1 MTLTDLLEADDPDL
15 ADPLALMASACYQ
28 WGNCQALRYDPTRT
42 DIFPG
47 PSFLVTLYERCQ
59 AAGGGKLGPLGTIP
73 ALFCNMRD
81 VSCEAVVAYLQRV
94 PIVVVGEWRKR
105 YEHNRCVNCHAPIW
119 EVPLDSGS
127 TAWSHYGTPMDGCP
141 AMLDI
146 PETPRFYPLGFT
158 FPTGDVMLASPALQS
173 SNRNAAFCGYGFFGD
188 SWRTPQQTVCMY
200 LGLSFLFKE
209 FRLAAIHGTRFA
221 DNHLTARWAGKF
233 GFRDVGH
240 LPTSMYRYTTGDL
253 AAMTVSTLSRQTFSD
268 LLRQIL
274 IDVRGSNP
282 AEPEP
287 GKG

>member
-1 MTLTDLLEADDPDL
+1 MTLTDLLEADDTDL

-28 WGNCQALRYDPTRT
+28 WGNCQAIRYDPTRT

-47 PSFLVTLYERCQ
+47 PSFLVTLYERCR

-94 PIVVVGEWRKR
+94 PIVVVGEWRQTWR
-105 YEHNRCVNCHAPIW
+105 SAPDPNAPGEEVYQVN
-119 EVPLDSGS
+119 S
-127 TAWSHYGTPMDGCP
+127 M
-141 AMLDI
+141 I
-146 PETPRFYPLGFT
+146 PPKFHPLGFT

-173 SNRNAAFCGYGFFGD
+173 SNRNAAFCGYGFFED

-253 AAMTVSTLSRQTFSD
+253 AAMAVSTLSRQTFSD
-268 LLRQIL
+268 LLRQVLRELVNVSPI
-274 IDVRGSNP
+274 
-282 AEPEP
+282 
-287 GKG
+287 